1 MTKQPIFIAL
11 PIKIFNEQLMGNI
24 MTKFILKLLVMF
36 FCCMSLTHAETAKL
50 PGTIALHI
58 AKIHYLHPELLMH
71 PYAEVWHMKGPLAE
85 KAAMA
90 SLQKRFAN
98 VIECTNDSEADVVLL
113 LEPHIFYNPQSRIF
127 HVEYIARA
135 YTGNTEPITRIQ
147 KQAEQIGS
155 LGILPDFYMEQGYT
169 KAIDKVIKNLV
180 VDQAFLA
187 TLDKN
192 SKIKAGAICNAL
204 DYLPLDKLYY

>member
-1 MTKQPIFIAL
+1 
-11 PIKIFNEQLMGNI
+11 
-24 MTKFILKLLVMF
+24 MF
-36 FCCMSLTHAETAKL
+36 FGCMSLTHAEPAKL

-58 AKIHYLHPELLMH
+58 AKTHYLHPVHLLH
-71 PYAEVWHMKGPLAE
+71 PYLDVWHMKGPLAE

-98 VIECTNDSEADVVLL
+98 VNECTNDSEADVVLL
-113 LEPHIFYNPQSRIF
+113 LEPHMFYNPQLRVF
-127 HVEYIARA
+127 HAEYIARA
-135 YTGNTEPITRIQ
+135 YTGNAEPITRIK

-155 LGILPDFYMEQGYT
+155 LGILPDFYMEQGYI
-169 KAIDKVIKNLV
+169 KAIDKVIENLV

-192 SKIKAGAICNAL
+192 SKIKAGAICSEL